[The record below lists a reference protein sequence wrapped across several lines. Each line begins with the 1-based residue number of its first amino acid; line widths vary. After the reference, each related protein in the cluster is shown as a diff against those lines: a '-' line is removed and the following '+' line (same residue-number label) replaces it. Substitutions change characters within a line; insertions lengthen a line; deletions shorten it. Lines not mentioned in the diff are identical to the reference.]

1 VNTLKI
7 HIIGGPGSGKTYIA
21 KTLAGKLKIQK
32 YELDQL
38 FWDSESL
45 YQGSQT
51 SPAKREIMLNEILE
65 KDKWIIE
72 GMYFRWVEESFRRA
86 DYILVLK
93 TNLLVRRWR
102 IVKRFFMRKAK
113 LIPSQRRETMR
124 TLLDTLIWTSKYD
137 DHDLVEAV
145 KLLKKHNDKVLIL
158 TRNKDIHKVFKW

>member
-1 VNTLKI
+1 VKTLKI

-21 KTLAGKLKIQK
+21 KQLTKKLATQM

-51 SPAKREIMLNEILE
+51 SPEEREKMLNEILE
-65 KDKWIIE
+65 KEKWIIE

-102 IVKRFFMRKAK
+102 IVKRFVMRKAK

-124 TLLDTLIWTSKYD
+124 TLLDTLEWTSKYD

-145 KLLKKHNDKVLIL
+145 KMLKKHNDKVIIL
-158 TRNKDIHKVFKW
+158 TRNKDIHKIFK